1 MIARDFA
8 QPPTLECRAM
18 SRIKTIAIST
28 GGGDCPGLNAV
39 IRAATKSAILQ
50 HGWRVLGIEEGY
62 NGLIWPDRIKEL
74 TLWNIRGILP
84 RGGTILGTT
93 NRSNP
98 FAIKMVENGT
108 EVTRDLSDTVIQN
121 ARSLGIDALIN
132 IGGDGTQ
139 TIGLKL
145 HQKGLPI
152 VGVPKT
158 IDNDLSATEITIGF
172 DTAVHAATDAMDRL
186 HTTAESHK
194 RIMLVEVMGRD
205 AGWIALHSGL
215 AGGSNV
221 ILLPEIPFTI
231 ERVCEHIRKREF
243 SGRRA
248 SIIMVAEGVHVP
260 SDLPPDLIE
269 EWNRTPRRG
278 AVSHLLAEAI
288 IRQTGREVR
297 VTVLGHTQRG
307 GTPSPFDRVLST
319 RFGVA
324 AVEMIAQGKLGHM
337 AAVRGE
343 EIISV
348 PLEQAVARQK
358 LVDPNGELVRVGR
371 SIGICFGS

>member
-1 MIARDFA
+1 MISRDFCRL
-8 QPPTLECRAM
+8 PTLECRLM
-18 SRIKTIAIST
+18 TRVRTIAIST

-62 NGLIWPDRIKEL
+62 NGLLWPDRIKEL
-74 TLWNIRGILP
+74 TMWNIRGILP
-84 RGGTILGTT
+84 RGGTLLGTT

-98 FAIKMVENGT
+98 FSIKMNENGQ
-108 EVTRDLSDTVIQN
+108 EVVRDMSDTVIQN
-121 ARSLGIDALIN
+121 ARSLGIDAIIN

-145 HQKGLPI
+145 HHKGLPV

-158 IDNDLSATEITIGF
+158 IDNDLSATETTFGF
-172 DTAVHAATDAMDRL
+172 DTAVHVATEAMDRL

-205 AGWIALHSGL
+205 AGWIALHSGI

-221 ILLPEIPFTI
+221 ILLPEIPFTV
-231 ERVCEHIRKREF
+231 ERVAEHIRKREF

-248 SIIMVAEGVHVP
+248 TIIMVAEGIHIP
-260 SDLPPDLIE
+260 KDLPVDLVE

-278 AVSHLLAEAI
+278 AVSHLIGEAI
-288 IRQTGREVR
+288 SRLIGREVR

-324 AVEMIAQGKLGHM
+324 AVDMIAQEKFGYM

-348 PLEQAVARQK
+348 PLEEAVSKQK
-358 LVDPNGELVRVGR
+358 VVDPDGELVRVGR
-371 SIGICFGS
+371 SIGVCFGV

>member
-1 MIARDFA
+1 MELLRRKD
-8 QPPTLECRAM
+8 
-18 SRIKTIAIST
+18 T
-28 GGGDCPGLNAV
+28 GGLEMAKAIVINAKLRRTGV
-39 IRAATKSAILQ
+39 CGATETLLVDLKAPKHYLPSLVAA
-50 HGWRVLGIEEGY
+50 RLG
-62 NGLIWPDRIKEL
+62 
-74 TLWNIRGILP
+74 
-84 RGGTILGTT
+84 
-93 NRSNP
+93 
-98 FAIKMVENGT
+98 V
-108 EVTRDLSDTVIQN
+108 
-121 ARSLGIDALIN
+121 
-132 IGGDGTQ
+132 
-139 TIGLKL
+139 
-145 HQKGLPI
+145 GLP
-152 VGVPKT
+152 T
-158 IDNDLSATEITIGF
+158 TEIPCGGKYYLSHGER
-172 DTAVHAATDAMDRL
+172 DWPVGAEERCKAAD
-186 HTTAESHK
+186 
-194 RIMLVEVMGRD
+194 
-205 AGWIALHSGL
+205 
-215 AGGSNV
+215 V

-248 SIIMVAEGVHVP
+248 TIIMVAEGVHIP
-260 SDLPPDLIE
+260 PDLPPDLLE

-343 EIISV
+343 EIIAV
-348 PLEQAVARQK
+348 PLEEAVARQK